1 MFSLAVSNAAF
12 ITMRLNTKHNRQFL
26 ILNHSLIAMLLSIP
40 FAEVKSSSNSALF
53 QQHPTISPS
62 IAVHAAHNFCLWL
75 KLLICMQHFTKKDLA
90 INLKLTWDLKLAVNI
105 PATRQE
111 GTNEA
116 RISYCTSHFDIIT
129 YFHKNSEGN
138 FKTKTVHHF
147 KCLYLVLRVCKKW
160 SQLYFKYN
168 ILY

>member
-40 FAEVKSSSNSALF
+40 FAEVKSWSNSALF
-53 QQHPTISPS
+53 QQHPTISPCS
-62 IAVHAAHNFCLWL
+62 TQLCFRL

-129 YFHKNSEGN
+129 SFHKNSEGN